1 MAAGGLISFGQY
13 DRRCRDGVGL
23 GVLVERKDRRH
34 CDRCNSWVPI
44 KRERCPNC
52 LAELSA
58 PLTPE
63 PMLVGQDGMALA
75 SHVGLQL
82 DGVPDPE
89 VRMARLVGVRMDLEH
104 AIASGALTEADEV
117 DHANSYI
124 EWVDQQGQQ
133 YLIAARAGGDRRAA
147 SRLRSGVTV
156 LAVGLALSIV
166 TYLI

>member
-1 MAAGGLISFGQY
+1 
-13 DRRCRDGVGL
+13 
-23 GVLVERKDRRH
+23 
-34 CDRCNSWVPI
+34 
-44 KRERCPNC
+44 
-52 LAELSA
+52 
-58 PLTPE
+58 
-63 PMLVGQDGMALA
+63 MLVGQDGMALA

-82 DGVPDPE
+82 DGVTDPE
-89 VRMARLVGVRMDLEH
+89 VRMARLLGVRMDLEH

-133 YLIAARAGGDRRAA
+133 YLIAARAGDDRRAA

-166 TYLI
+166 TYLIAEGDAAMYVLIGAGSIGLILIAMGIALRFRPPALPLPARRPLPGV